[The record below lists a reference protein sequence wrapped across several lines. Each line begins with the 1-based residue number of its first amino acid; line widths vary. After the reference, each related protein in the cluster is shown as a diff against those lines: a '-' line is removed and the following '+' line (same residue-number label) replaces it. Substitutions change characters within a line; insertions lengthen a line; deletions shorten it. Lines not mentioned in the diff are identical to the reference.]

1 MKKKPMRLLTAALTL
16 TMLSGCGAARTN
28 TENTATETSVNQAM
42 LLEKSGQPQSQDYTF
57 PEKFTGDWTAQ
68 EGRLTIHA
76 DAEVVAD
83 LGTVLPTATVTP
95 REFTQE
101 DVDKLFSVLLKNN
114 PLYGYL
120 LTKQECQEHID
131 YTKSDQW
138 RPGTDDPTRTPEQVE
153 QRITFQ
159 MQIFGNHSRA
169 IIKVNWLHSPKGHLF
184 IAENVDDVVYF
195 VDPQTGEDDVR
206 WYFRQV
212 DPARVALMRIDC
224 VRFTELVQ
232 ACCE

>member
-1 MKKKPMRLLTAALTL
+1 MKKKPMRLLTAALAL
-16 TMLSGCGAARTN
+16 TMLSGCGAAGQTQRTQRRKP
-28 TENTATETSVNQAM
+28 SVNQAM
-42 LLEKSGQPQSQDYTF
+42 LLEKSGQPGQDYTF

-114 PLYGYL
+114 PLYGYV

-138 RPGTDDPTRTPEQVE
+138 RPETDGPTRTPEQVE
-153 QRITFQ
+153 QR
-159 MQIFGNHSRA
+159 
-169 IIKVNWLHSPKGHLF
+169 
-184 IAENVDDVVYF
+184 
-195 VDPQTGEDDVR
+195 
-206 WYFRQV
+206 RQE
-212 DPARVALMRIDC
+212 LIDYY
-224 VRFTELVQ
+224 TELM
-232 ACCE
+232 ASAPEEKAHHPWLCRFRRAG

>member
-1 MKKKPMRLLTAALTL
+1 MDMEKKPNSLR
-16 TMLSGCGAARTN
+16 
-28 TENTATETSVNQAM
+28 
-42 LLEKSGQPQSQDYTF
+42 
-57 PEKFTGDWTAQ
+57 
-68 EGRLTIHA
+68 
-76 DAEVVAD
+76 
-83 LGTVLPTATVTP
+83 
-95 REFTQE
+95 REIPKE
-101 DVDKLFSVLLKNN
+101 IKDCLHGLN
-114 PLYGYL
+114 PGF
-120 LTKQECQEHID
+120 Q
-131 YTKSDQW
+131 TKS
-138 RPGTDDPTRTPEQVE
+138 PAYTDNCQRCVMAYEVRRRGYSTMAKPHLYHQIYPLFFSDFHTGWPAVFEKQMVRNCSARTPEQVE

>member
-68 EGRLTIHA
+68 DGRLTIHA

-120 LTKQECQEHID
+120 LTKQECQECID
-131 YTKSDQW
+131 YTKSNQW

-153 QRITFQ
+153 QRSQ
-159 MQIFGNHSRA
+159 E
-169 IIKVNWLHSPKGHLF
+169 L
-184 IAENVDDVVYF
+184 
-195 VDPQTGEDDVR
+195 
-206 WYFRQV
+206 
-212 DPARVALMRIDC
+212 IDYY
-224 VRFTELVQ
+224 TELMATAPEEKHIIHGFADSGEPDEISGTATVDGKEYEVTLLTQ
-232 ACCE
+232 EIIDKRKNEFNS